1 MTALAEHSRR
11 RFVSGLAGASA
22 FTLVCA
28 ASGRARADGV
38 VSIQAQ
44 LRTNTVSVGD
54 AVDLIVEVAREGG
67 GDDVPSPTLPDL
79 LAQGFAV
86 EGPSTSFR
94 TQTSWING
102 RSSSSVRV
110 TYVYY
115 LIPSKPG
122 RFELPITVKDGG
134 RTIRAPRV
142 PVLEVTGEAA
152 PTEPATPAANAAP
165 TEARGDVFLWGTI
178 DKPTLY
184 VGEQLTYELVVY
196 ERLRFP
202 NIQLRELPGFTD
214 FWSEE
219 LPEGRLRNE
228 VVAGVGYRVQPGLRR
243 ALFPQRAGTL
253 TITPAQVSVGLRR
266 RIGGQPIEVQV
277 LPLPAEGQPAGFS
290 ANNVGEFRIAAKVD
304 RSKVKVGEPFTLS
317 VLIKGTGNIRVIDPG
332 DWPELDGMRRYD
344 PKVDL
349 QAFGGDVVGGTRTYE
364 FLVIP
369 ERAGALTIPP
379 HRFSYFDPES
389 VSYETIETAPITVQV
404 ADDGGA
410 APAAETEPKPSAPT
424 PSADD
429 DDLLL
434 APLVDLEALPRASG
448 EASWLTPT
456 RWFWGMVAAPAAG
469 ALIGLAGALRR
480 RLAGDA
486 ASQARASRR
495 AEERGRL
502 AEAEAALASGDGF
515 YPKVAQLLQALAV
528 DRAGPE
534 GQGLPRRALLR
545 VLRDRGVSEEDL
557 ARLRALLDRC
567 DAARFGAGAGE
578 SADERRRLLDEAL
591 DLLRASSLAKGRW
604 D

>member
-1 MTALAEHSRR
+1 MTAPAQHCRR

-22 FTLVCA
+22 FALVYA

-38 VSIQAQ
+38 VSLQAQ
-44 LRTNTVSVGD
+44 LRTNTVAVGD
-54 AVDLIVEVAREGG
+54 AVDLIVEVSREGG
-67 GDDVPSPTLPDL
+67 GDDVPSPLLPDL

-94 TQTSWING
+94 TQTSWVNG

-152 PTEPATPAANAAP
+152 PTTPTTPEANAKP
-165 TEARGDVFLWGTI
+165 TEARGDVFLWATI

-184 VGEQLTYELVVY
+184 VGEQLTYELEVY
-196 ERLRFP
+196 ERLRFS
-202 NIQLRELPGFTD
+202 NIHLRELPGFTD

-219 LPEGRLRNE
+219 LPEGRTRNE
-228 VVAGVGYRVQPGLRR
+228 VVAGVGYRVHPGLRR

-253 TITPAQVSVGLRR
+253 TITPAQVGVGLRR
-266 RIGGQPIEVQV
+266 RISGQPLEVEV
-277 LPLPAEGQPAGFS
+277 LPLPGEGQPAGFS

-304 RSKVKVGEPFTLS
+304 RSEVKVGEPFTLT
-317 VLIKGTGNIRVIDPG
+317 VTIKGTGNVRVIDPG
-332 DWPELDGMRRYD
+332 DWPALEGMRRYD

-349 QAFGGDVVGGTRTYE
+349 QAYRGDVVGGTRTYD

-369 ERAGALTIPP
+369 ERAGELTIPA
-379 HRFSYFDPES
+379 HSFSYFDPET
-389 VSYETIETAPITVQV
+389 VSYETAATAPITIKV
-404 ADDGGA
+404 ADDGGVV
-410 APAAETEPKPSAPT
+410 PAAEPEPKPTTPAP
-424 PSADD
+424 SGDD

-434 APLVDLEALPRASG
+434 APIVDLEALPRASG

-469 ALIGLAGALRR
+469 ALIGLG
-480 RLAGDA
+480 
-486 ASQARASRR
+486 
-495 AEERGRL
+495 
-502 AEAEAALASGDGF
+502 
-515 YPKVAQLLQALAV
+515 
-528 DRAGPE
+528 
-534 GQGLPRRALLR
+534 
-545 VLRDRGVSEEDL
+545 
-557 ARLRALLDRC
+557 
-567 DAARFGAGAGE
+567 
-578 SADERRRLLDEAL
+578 
-591 DLLRASSLAKGRW
+591 
-604 D
+604 